1 MKKKFISIAS
11 ILATAFLTAC
21 SDFLETPPSVDY
33 GEDEVFATRVGVE
46 KLLTTLYA
54 EGMPYGFCMS
64 SSNTDRRL
72 LPVMRAKMWL
82 LGLWEMPHGMQEITP
97 TVILHGMKTAVFICE
112 TTRCEW
118 QTSF

>member
-11 ILATAFLTAC
+11 ILATVFLTAC

-46 KLLTTLYA
+46 KLLTTL
-54 EGMPYGFCMS
+54 
-64 SSNTDRRL
+64 
-72 LPVMRAKMWL
+72 
-82 LGLWEMPHGMQEITP
+82 
-97 TVILHGMKTAVFICE
+97 TAVFICE